1 MSTISSPTSSRVR
14 LARPGILPRLGLSI
28 VLGRLLFFALAI
40 HGLLAFSAT
49 LPADQSVNL
58 AWSPSLDTNVVGYNI
73 YYGGVS
79 GNYTNKINAG
89 NGTNVTISGL
99 MAGATYYFAATAYD
113 AQSNE
118 SVFSS
123 EISYLVLSNLAS
135 VKIRSGLAGQFILTV
150 TGATGQTYEVLASTD
165 LTVWTVIGT
174 VTPGN
179 GGSLAFTDTNAAN
192 FPQRFYRTQATP

>member
-1 MSTISSPTSSRVR
+1 M
-14 LARPGILPRLGLSI
+14 ARHWTLPRLGLPRIMGSI
-28 VLGRLLFFALAI
+28 LFFALAI
-40 HGLLAFSAT
+40 HGFPAFSDT
-49 LPADQSVNL
+49 LPATNSVHL
-58 AWSPSLDTNVVGYNI
+58 AWSPSPNTNVVGYNI

>member
-1 MSTISSPTSSRVR
+1 V
-14 LARPGILPRLGLSI
+14 A
-28 VLGRLLFFALAI
+28 
-40 HGLLAFSAT
+40 
-49 LPADQSVNL
+49 
-58 AWSPSLDTNVVGYNI
+58 NI
-73 YYGGVS
+73 
-79 GNYTNKINAG
+79 A
-89 NGTNVTISGL
+89 ISGL
-99 MAGATYYFAATAYD
+99 GAGETYYFAATAYD
-113 AQSNE
+113 TLGNE

-123 EISYLVLSNLAS
+123 EISYLVPSNLAS